1 MDIFFRDP
9 NEIPLP
15 PEEVRLHEL
24 KAEPWPDG
32 RRVKIYL
39 EVDPFQKRPS
49 ADLFISN
56 AAGEEV
62 AYANILET
70 ISRKMEIN
78 MHLREASPGGEY
90 TVRAVVYYQKLP
102 TASEESGFQEPGEPL
117 IVDRGQ
123 TSFTIPSRG

>member
-15 PEEVRLHEL
+15 PEDVRLSAL

-32 RRVKIYL
+32 RRVRIYL

-49 ADLFISN
+49 ADLIITN
-56 AAGEEV
+56 AAGDEV
-62 AYANILET
+62 ARANILET
-70 ISRKMEIN
+70 FTRKMEIN
-78 MHLREASPGGEY
+78 MHLREANPGGEY
-90 TVRAVVYYQKLP
+90 SLQAVLYYQKLLP
-102 TASEESGFQEPGEPL
+102 VGEQPAPEEQPEPL

-123 TSFTIPSRG
+123 TSFTISPGS